1 MSFTGEPRMGAGFV
15 KAQIGRQVEC
25 REQGRDLTDRV
36 ETTPTKTYRES
47 QEFWGV
53 VLGISNRRWKKQ
65 KK

>member
-1 MSFTGEPRMGAGFV
+1 MGAGFV